1 MNIVSSFERGHNVE
15 DALDNAVKKV
25 NDQLKTVD
33 GLIDKIDFQVD
44 VGYSGATISIAICLN
59 GEEPLHKEVI
69 GVNQRGINNSQALK
83 KATQVMNN
91 TLLHRKGRIQDFV
104 VKNIEPIPGRAY
116 TTVLVAINE
125 DTIENPHDAASR
137 RRRLKKALDL
147 LNREPSTLNIAK
159 VADVFNVSRKMI
171 YHDLE
176 ALGVGRKE
184 AVEKRKE
191 AAANKKQ

>member
-1 MNIVSSFERGHNVE
+1 MNLVSSFERGHNVE
-15 DALDNAVKKV
+15 EALDAAVKET
-25 NDQLKTVD
+25 NEQLKTVD

-44 VGYSGATISIAICLN
+44 VGYSGATVSIMLSLN
-59 GEEPLHKEVI
+59 GDDPLHTEII

-91 TLLHRKGRIQDFV
+91 VLLKRKGTIKDFA

-116 TTVLVAINE
+116 TTILVAINE
-125 DTIENPHDAASR
+125 DLIKDPQDATSR

-147 LNREPSTLNIAK
+147 LNREPGALNIAK
-159 VADVFNVSRKMI
+159 VAEVFGVSRKMI

-176 ALGVGRKE
+176 SLGI
-184 AVEKRKE
+184 ARKE
-191 AAANKKQ
+191 AARKK